1 MAGMFASLDGIMP
14 WWNSAK
20 GVRSYAQALDL
31 YNKTAP
37 IRGRADDV
45 RPLGRRRD
53 VDKFSIRNS
62 ADGVQFVLYNT
73 PVLTWCKPEHYA
85 REHGVPL
92 ASLGFNEI
100 VTVYFG
106 RWTSSFTARFL
117 VWLLPNCRGVSN
129 SMNRMIIHMGH
140 VPDKIVMLAD
150 DRLHFVKG
158 SQEDKFYPLRHEMN
172 KNVQWAL
179 NRTEV
184 NRVLKIYKPFTDYVR
199 NCLNLMRDPTRP
211 SYVPVAKELITPF
224 LTDPPSFLE
233 RHSKTVKNPKSL
245 EYIRH
250 WQNLAMKDDVE
261 SHAEAM
267 GMFLAQVHGVT
278 GPWGKVRLEQE
289 GHMFVDIAKMLGEL
303 RDILLRAHAEEV
315 LVIKETK
322 HGSVPS
328 TKYNDWALGRA
339 MYKDGGGI

>member
-1 MAGMFASLDGIMP
+1 MAGMFASLNGIMP
-14 WWNSAK
+14 WWNSVK

-31 YNKTAP
+31 YNKTEP
-37 IRGRADDV
+37 IRGRADDI

-53 VDKFSIRNS
+53 VDKFSIRN
-62 ADGVQFVLYNT
+62 AAEGVQFVLCNT
-73 PVLTWCKPEHYA
+73 PVLTWHKPIPHLPIEGDMGFDEH
-85 REHGVPL
+85 
-92 ASLGFNEI
+92 

-106 RWTSSFTARFL
+106 KWTSAFTARFIE
-117 VWLLPNCRGVSN
+117 WLLPNCNGVSN

-150 DRLHFVKG
+150 DRLSFAKG
-158 SQEDKFYPLRHEMN
+158 AQEDRFYPLRHEMN

-199 NCLNLMRDPTRP
+199 NCLNLMREPIRP
-211 SYVPVAKELITPF
+211 SHATVAKELITPF

-233 RHSKTVKNPKSL
+233 RHDKTVKNPKAL

-250 WQNLAMKDDVE
+250 WQNLAMKDDAE

-278 GPWGKVRLEQE
+278 SPWGKVRLERE

-303 RDILLRAHAEEV
+303 REILLRAHAEEV

-328 TKYNDWALGRA
+328 TNYNDWALGRA
-339 MYKDGGGI
+339 MYKDGY

>member
-1 MAGMFASLDGIMP
+1 MAGMFDSLEGISP
-14 WWNSAK
+14 WWNSVK

-37 IRGRADDV
+37 IRGRADDI

-53 VDKFSIRNS
+53 VDKFSIRN
-62 ADGVQFVLYNT
+62 AAEGVQFVLYNT
-73 PVLTWCKPEHYA
+73 PVLTWHKPEV
-85 REHGVPL
+85 RFGIDRDIE
-92 ASLGFNEI
+92 LGEN

-106 RWTSSFTARFL
+106 RWTSAFTARFIE
-117 VWLLPNCRGVSN
+117 WLLPNCKSVSN
-129 SMNRMIIHMGH
+129 SQNRMIIQMEHM
-140 VPDKIVMLAD
+140 PDKIIMLGD
-150 DRLHFVKG
+150 DKLRFARG
-158 SQEDKFYPLRHEMN
+158 DDGKFYPLRDDMN

-179 NRTEV
+179 DRTEV

-199 NCLNLMRDPTRP
+199 NCLNLMREPIRP
-211 SYVPVAKELITPF
+211 SHATVSKELITPF

-233 RHSKTVKNPKSL
+233 RHNKTVKNPKAL

-250 WQNLAMKDDVE
+250 WQNLAMKDDAE

-278 GPWGKVRLEQE
+278 GPWGRIRLERE
-289 GHMFVDIAKMLGEL
+289 GHMFVGIAKTLGEL
-303 RDILLRAHAEEV
+303 REILLRAHAEEV

-322 HGSVPS
+322 QGGVPS

-339 MYKDGGGI
+339 MYKDGY

>member
-1 MAGMFASLDGIMP
+1 MAGMFDSLEGISP
-14 WWNSAK
+14 WWNVL
-20 GVRSYAQALDL
+20 GMRSYAQALRV
-31 YNKTAP
+31 YKETRP
-37 IRGRADDV
+37 IRGRTDDI

-53 VDKFSIRNS
+53 VDKFSIRN
-62 ADGVQFVLYNT
+62 AAEGVQFVLYNT
-73 PVLTWCKPEHYA
+73 PVLTWHKPE
-85 REHGVPL
+85 P
-92 ASLGFNEI
+92 GFYVDGDRKFDEN

-106 RWTSSFTARFL
+106 RWTSAFTCRFIE
-117 VWLLPNCRGVSN
+117 WLLPNCKSVSN
-129 SMNRMIIHMGH
+129 SQNRMIIQMEHM
-140 VPDKIVMLAD
+140 PDKIIMLGD
-150 DRLHFVKG
+150 DKLRFVKG
-158 SQEDKFYPLRHEMN
+158 AQEDKFYPLRDDVN

-179 NRTEV
+179 DRTEV

-199 NCLNLMRDPTRP
+199 NCLNLMREPIRP
-211 SYVPVAKELITPF
+211 SHATVSKELITPF

-233 RHSKTVKNPKSL
+233 RHDKTVKNPKAL

-250 WQNLAMKDDVE
+250 WQNLAMKDDAE

-278 GPWGKVRLEQE
+278 GPWGRVRLERE
-289 GHMFVDIAKMLGEL
+289 GHMFVGIAKMLGEL

-322 HGSVPS
+322 QGSVPS

-339 MYKDGGGI
+339 MYKDGY

>member
-1 MAGMFASLDGIMP
+1 MASMFDSLEGISP
-14 WWNSAK
+14 WWSVL
-20 GVRSYAQALDL
+20 GMRSYAQALRV
-31 YNKTAP
+31 YKETRP
-37 IRGRADDV
+37 IRGRADDI

-53 VDKFSIRNS
+53 VDKFSIRN
-62 ADGVQFVLYNT
+62 AAEGVQFVLYNT
-73 PVLTWCKPEHYA
+73 PVLTWHKPIPRLSIEND
-85 REHGVPL
+85 P
-92 ASLGFNEI
+92 GFDEQ

-106 RWTSSFTARFL
+106 RWTSAFTARFIER
-117 VWLLPNCRGVSN
+117 LLPNCKSVSN
-129 SMNRMIIHMGH
+129 SQNRMIIQMEHM
-140 VPDKIVMLAD
+140 PDKIVMLAD
-150 DRLHFVKG
+150 DRLSFVSRFIKSG
-158 SQEDKFYPLRHEMN
+158 QEDKFYPLIDETN

-179 NRTEV
+179 DRTEV

-199 NCLNLMRDPTRP
+199 NCLNLMREPIRP
-211 SYVPVAKELITPF
+211 SHATVSKELITPF

-233 RHSKTVKNPKSL
+233 RHDKTVKNPKAL

-250 WQNLAMKDDVE
+250 WQNLAMKNDAE

-278 GPWGKVRLEQE
+278 GPWGKARLERE
-289 GHMFVDIAKMLGEL
+289 GHMFVGIAKMLGEL

-322 HGSVPS
+322 QGGVPS

-339 MYKDGGGI
+339 MYKDGY

>member
-14 WWNSAK
+14 WWNSVK

-37 IRGRADDV
+37 IRGRLDDI

-62 ADGVQFVLYNT
+62 AEGVQFGLYNT
-73 PVLTWCKPEHYA
+73 PVLTWCKPHWVGGGTGGYTEY
-85 REHGVPL
+85 
-92 ASLGFNEI
+92 

-106 RWTSSFTARFL
+106 RWTSAFTARFIQ
-117 VWLLPNCRGVSN
+117 WLLPNCRGVNN
-129 SMNRMIIHMGH
+129 SRNRMIIQMEHM
-140 VPDKIVMLAD
+140 PEKIVMLAD

-158 SQEDKFYPLRHEMN
+158 PQEDKFYPLRHEMN
-172 KNVQWAL
+172 ENVQWAL

-199 NCLNLMRDPTRP
+199 NCLNLMREPIRP
-211 SYVPVAKELITPF
+211 SYATVAKELITPF
-224 LTDPPSFLE
+224 LTTPPSFLE
-233 RHSKTVKNPKSL
+233 RRSRTVKNPKEL

-250 WQNLAMKDDVE
+250 WQNLAMKDDAE

-267 GMFLAQVHGVT
+267 GMFLAQVDGVT
-278 GPWGKVRLEQE
+278 GPWGIVRLERE

-303 RDILLRAHAEEV
+303 REILLRAHAEEV

-322 HGSVPS
+322 QGSVPS
-328 TKYNDWALGRA
+328 TKYNDWALGLA
-339 MYKDGGGI
+339 MYKDGY